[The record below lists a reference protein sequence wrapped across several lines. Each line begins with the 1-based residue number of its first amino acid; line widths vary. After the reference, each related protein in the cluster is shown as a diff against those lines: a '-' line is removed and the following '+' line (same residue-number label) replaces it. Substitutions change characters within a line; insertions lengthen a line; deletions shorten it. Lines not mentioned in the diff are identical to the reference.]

1 MAQLFVNG
9 SYFMNGKFTVSRNL
23 ITREN
28 GEETILVEGTLCT
41 HDYIEELKSIESYR
55 YIVKNINVTGEGF
68 GSDDYDILYKF
79 TAEGI
84 EIKGVRDGDLIRI
97 LSKEE
102 QQQIEKI
109 KYRKDNEIFGD
120 IGEEYK
126 ELFKDEQMEGGE

>member
-1 MAQLFVNG
+1 MAQLLVNG
-9 SYFMNGKFTVSRNL
+9 TYFMNGKFTVSRNL

>member
-1 MAQLFVNG
+1 MAQLLVNG
-9 SYFMNGKFTVSRNL
+9 TYFMNGKFTVSRNL

-109 KYRKDNEIFGD
+109 RYRKDNEIFGD

>member
-1 MAQLFVNG
+1 MAQLLVNG
-9 SYFMNGKFTVSRNL
+9 TYFMNGKFTVSRNL

-102 QQQIEKI
+102 QQHI
-109 KYRKDNEIFGD
+109 
-120 IGEEYK
+120 
-126 ELFKDEQMEGGE
+126 